1 MSYAVHRAAV
11 RGQGPYML
19 WLFWGEEE
27 TEMPLPNLTSGPDG
41 VFLEIEEVIP
51 ITWVIMNGV
60 ITIIER
66 IKAHRLSL
74 GQAGRWDHT

>member
-1 MSYAVHRAAV
+1 MKFKGHMSYAVHRAAV

-41 VFLEIEEVIP
+41 VF
-51 ITWVIMNGV
+51 W
-60 ITIIER
+60 R
-66 IKAHRLSL
+66 SRK
-74 GQAGRWDHT
+74 

>member
-1 MSYAVHRAAV
+1 MPYAVHRAAV

-41 VFLEIEEVIP
+41 VFGDRGSDSNYMGHHEWNHNYKR
-51 ITWVIMNGV
+51 TY
-60 ITIIER
+60 
-66 IKAHRLSL
+66 
-74 GQAGRWDHT
+74 